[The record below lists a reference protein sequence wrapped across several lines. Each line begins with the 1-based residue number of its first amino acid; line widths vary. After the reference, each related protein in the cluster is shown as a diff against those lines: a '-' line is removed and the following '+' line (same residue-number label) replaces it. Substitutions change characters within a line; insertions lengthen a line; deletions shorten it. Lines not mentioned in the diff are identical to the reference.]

1 MRNLKHYFCIALTF
15 AVTTNGLFG
24 AMLQEQQFLHPKP
37 VSFMSRCSM
46 TEKDPQKLLEEII
59 RFLNEEGLYD
69 AAQTVHQIKENL
81 VSFTPL
87 P

>member
-1 MRNLKHYFCIALTF
+1 MRNLKHYFCIALIS
-15 AVTTNGLFG
+15 AVTTNVLFG
-24 AMLQEQQFLHPKP
+24 AMFQEHQFLNKKP
-37 VSFMSRCSM
+37 VSFMSRYSM
-46 TEKDPQKLLEEII
+46 NEKDPQALLEEII

-81 VSFTPL
+81 ASSSPL